1 MTTQHLEHGWA
12 RSEGKEPKAWDLRR
26 LGAVTAFGI
35 VGMGPMGHVWY
46 IYLDRFT
53 KRFCKT
59 NGSMVATKVASVDL
73 GHTLAA
79 LRVAWDGFELVPSS
93 VAHTVVVTRSLPSC
107 CCQHLPAAVTR
118 LCSVR
123 FACGCSSPPCP

>member
-1 MTTQHLEHGWA
+1 MNLPGGAADVTTQHLEHGWA

-59 NGSMVATKVASVDL
+59 NGSMVATKVA
-73 GHTLAA
+73 
-79 LRVAWDGFELVPSS
+79 
-93 VAHTVVVTRSLPSC
+93 
-107 CCQHLPAAVTR
+107 
-118 LCSVR
+118 
-123 FACGCSSPPCP
+123 

>member
-59 NGSMVATKVASVDL
+59 NGSMVATKVASVDWQ
-73 GHTLAA
+73 GHTPRRAA
-79 LRVAWDGFELVPSS
+79 EWHNRRDGIRIWSQALLLTPVDVARL
-93 VAHTVVVTRSLPSC
+93 LPFC
-107 CCQHLPAAVTR
+107 VLQT
-118 LCSVR
+118 
-123 FACGCSSPPCP
+123 PPLQR